1 MNIVSSAVKLSAAM
15 ALSLLLVNCGGES
28 GGISIGKNTNAPVT
42 TGGGGGGTTPESNT
56 SRAQAI
62 TFLKQAAIATKES
75 DIDFVMKHGY
85 EAWIDRQFT
94 LSYDANSAM
103 LTRLYKEMSIYN
115 STDYQPSMAHPTDGN
130 SCDNNPDPKKAAY
143 TILSLWWQRAFEGD
157 DQLRQKIAY
166 ALSQII
172 VVSGNSPAGNLLS
185 WRGEALAYYYD
196 ILLKNAFADYKTLL
210 RDITS
215 SPAMAYYMT
224 YIGSAKYDAVKGN
237 SPDENYA
244 REIMQMFSIGTSE
257 LNLDGSVKK
266 TSGHDIPT
274 YTQNDV
280 MENARAFS
288 GWSLQGSKF
297 GKLRKSKG
305 CYILPIQFYPEYHD
319 NGEKH
324 TLGSTVPSGQTGRQD
339 IESILTILMGN
350 KNIAPFISKKLI
362 QRMTTSNP
370 SPAYIQRVASVFN
383 DNGHG
388 VKGDLKAVVKAILL
402 DKEVRNGT
410 NPHPGR
416 YDELLTA
423 TAHLFSMFGA
433 KPSYLANGALPDT
446 HPIYWINTKGAFSQA
461 VLSAPDVFNFYD
473 ADYAPSDPLFNGL
486 VAPEVQ
492 IQTPTNLIRYSNF
505 LYIFFRSYD
514 RYAKTRILHDST
526 VDKKQPVSLDLTDVY
541 EAFEKALDGDTDASF
556 SNLKDAQALDR
567 GLNAL
572 VEYLN
577 DKMLGGTLPDDYK
590 NEIIASIKTNAKIGK
605 DLPKAAREI
614 VVTAIVAIATSPY
627 YIVIK

>member
-1 MNIVSSAVKLSAAM
+1 M
-15 ALSLLLVNCGGES
+15 
-28 GGISIGKNTNAPVT
+28 
-42 TGGGGGGTTPESNT
+42 
-56 SRAQAI
+56 Q
-62 TFLKQAAIATKES
+62 
-75 DIDFVMKHGY
+75 HGY

-94 LSYDANSAM
+94 LSYDTNDAT

-115 STDYQPSMAHPTDGN
+115 PQKYQESMAHPSDGN

-143 TILSLWWQRAFEGD
+143 TIHSLWWQRAFDGE

-166 ALSQII
+166 ALSHII
-172 VVSGNSPAGNLLS
+172 VVSANSPAGNLLS

-210 RDITS
+210 RDITY
-215 SPAMAYYMT
+215 SPAMGYYMT
-224 YIGSAKYDAVKGN
+224 YIGSAKYDATKGN

-244 REIMQMFSIGTSE
+244 REIMQMFSIGTSK
-257 LNLDGSVKK
+257 LNLDGSIVKGADGK
-266 TSGHDIPT
+266 DIPT
-274 YTQNDV
+274 YTQSDV
-280 MENARAFS
+280 MENARAFT

-305 CYILPIQFYPEYHD
+305 CYILPLQFYAEYHD
-319 NGEKH
+319 TESKQM
-324 TLGSTVPSGQTGRQD
+324 LGSTIPSGQSGAQD
-339 IESILTILMGN
+339 IESILTILMEN
-350 KNIAPFISKKLI
+350 PNVAPFVSKKLI
-362 QRMTTSNP
+362 QRLTISNP
-370 SPAYIQRVASVFN
+370 SPEYIQRVASVFN
-383 DNGHG
+383 DNGQG
-388 VKGDLKAVVKAILL
+388 AKGDLKAVVKAILL
-402 DKEVRNGT
+402 DKEVRDGT

-433 KPSYLANGALPDT
+433 KPSYHASNN
-446 HPIYWINTKGAFSQA
+446 HQIYWINGNKSFSQG

-492 IQTPTNLIRYSNF
+492 IQTPRNLIRYSNF
-505 LYIFFRSYD
+505 LYLYFRSYD
-514 RYAKTRILHDST
+514 HYAKTKITKETT

-541 EAFEKALDGDTDASF
+541 EAFEQALDGDKDASF
-556 SNLKDAQALDR
+556 SNLKDDQALER
-567 GLNAL
+567 GLNTL
-572 VEYLN
+572 VDYLN

-590 NEIIASIKTNAKIGK
+590 NAITASIKSKAKIGK